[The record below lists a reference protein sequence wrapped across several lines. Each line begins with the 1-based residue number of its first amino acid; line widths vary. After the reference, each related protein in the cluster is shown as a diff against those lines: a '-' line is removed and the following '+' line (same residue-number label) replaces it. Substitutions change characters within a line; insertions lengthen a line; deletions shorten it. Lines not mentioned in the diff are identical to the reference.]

1 MRLFFKIIYY
11 YIMNFINN
19 LYIQI
24 KNVFSDGVFGIS
36 LGDLAIILFSIIISL
51 LVRSVVAR
59 ILVNKVK
66 NIVTKTGNK
75 IDDKLFEALVPP
87 FRLLPI
93 VIVFLAITL
102 YFDIEST
109 LGLYFQKINNTL
121 STVFVF
127 WLIHQALI
135 PFSNVFNK
143 LDKILTKGLVLWI
156 VRSLKYL
163 IIFLGIVAV
172 LEVWGIKIG
181 PVIAG
186 LGLFGVAVALGAQDL
201 FKNLI
206 SGIMILLEKRFQL
219 GDVISV
225 PGHTEGTVE
234 HIGFR
239 STLIRKFDSTP
250 ITIPNYIFAEA
261 PILNYTNRNF
271 RRINWTI
278 GLEYNSTLD
287 QIKKLTDSISSY
299 LSENENF
306 MVNDNYKSYVR
317 LNKFN
322 DSSIDILIV
331 CFTATRDWDKYLETK
346 EKLAIEIKRKVEE
359 LNLSFAFPSQSI
371 YIEKQ

>member
-1 MRLFFKIIYY
+1 
-11 YIMNFINN
+11 MNLIENF
-19 LYIQI
+19 YEQI
-24 KNVFSDGVFGIS
+24 VRVFSDGVFGIS
-36 LGDLAIILFSIIISL
+36 LGNLAIIFLFIIISL
-51 LVRSVVAR
+51 LIRSFVAR
-59 ILVNKVK
+59 VLVNKVK
-66 NIVTKTGNK
+66 KIVSKTGNK

-87 FRLLPI
+87 FKLLPI

-109 LGLYFQKINNTL
+109 LGLYLQKINNTL
-121 STVFVF
+121 STIFVF

-135 PFSNVFNK
+135 PFSNLFEK
-143 LDKILTKGLVLWI
+143 LEKVLSKGLVLWI
-156 VRSLKYL
+156 VKSLKYL

-206 SGIMILLEKRFQL
+206 SGIMILLEKRFQI
-219 GDVISV
+219 GDVINV

-261 PILNYTNRNF
+261 PILNYTNRKN
-271 RRINWTI
+271 RRINWII
-278 GLEYNSTLD
+278 GLEYNSTIN
-287 QIKKLTDSISSY
+287 QIKTLTNCILKY
-299 LSENENF
+299 LKESDDFVVDENF
-306 MVNDNYKSYVR
+306 KAFVR
-317 LNKFN
+317 LDKFN
-322 DSSIDILIV
+322 DSSIDILIY
-331 CFTATRDWDKYLETK
+331 CFTSTNDWEKYLEIK
-346 EKLAIEIKRKVEE
+346 ENLANYIKNNVEE
-359 LNLSFAFPSQSI
+359 LDLSFAFPSQTI
-371 YIEKQ
+371 YLEKN

>member
-1 MRLFFKIIYY
+1 
-11 YIMNFINN
+11 MNFIENF
-19 LYIQI
+19 YIQI
-24 KNVFSDGVFGIS
+24 KNVFNDGVFGIS

-51 LVRSVVAR
+51 LLRSFVAR
-59 ILVNKVK
+59 LLVNKVK
-66 NIVTKTGNK
+66 TVVSKTGNK

-121 STVFVF
+121 STIFVF

-135 PFSNVFNK
+135 PFSNLFNK

-239 STLIRKFDSTP
+239 STLIRKFDTTP

-278 GLEYNSTLD
+278 GLEYNSTLE
-287 QIKKLTDSISSY
+287 QIKKLTNSISLY
-299 LSENENF
+299 LADNQNF
-306 MVNDNYKSYVR
+306 MVNENYKSFVR
-317 LNKFN
+317 LEKFN
-322 DSSIDILIV
+322 DSSIDILVI
-331 CFTATRDWDKYLETK
+331 CFTSTKDWDKYLEIK
-346 EKLAIEIKRKVEE
+346 EELAIEIKRKVEE
-359 LNLSFAFPSQSI
+359 LKLSFAFPSQSI
-371 YIEKQ
+371 YIEKN

>member
-1 MRLFFKIIYY
+1 MNLIEKFF
-11 YIMNFINN
+11 
-19 LYIQI
+19 IQI
-24 KNVFSDGVFGIS
+24 QYVLNNGVFGVS
-36 LGDLAIILFSIIISL
+36 LSNLSIIIIAIIFSL
-51 LVRSVVAR
+51 LVRGIFAKLIVSRVKKVV
-59 ILVNKVK
+59 K
-66 NIVTKTGNK
+66 KTTTN
-75 IDDKLFEALVPP
+75 IDDKLFDSLVPP
-87 FRLLPI
+87 FKLLP
-93 VIVFLAITL
+93 VVLAFLAVTL
-102 YFDIEST
+102 YFDIDST

-121 STVFVF
+121 ATIFIF

-135 PFSNVFNK
+135 PFSNFFSK
-143 LDKILTKGLVLWI
+143 LESILTKALVLWI

-206 SGIMILLEKRFQL
+206 SGIMILLEKRFHI

-225 PGHTEGTVE
+225 PGHTQGTVE

-261 PILNYTNRNF
+261 PILNYTNRSN
-271 RRINWTI
+271 RRINWII

-287 QIKKLTDSISSY
+287 QIKNLTEFLNDY
-299 LSENENF
+299 LIQSEDFTVNENF
-306 MVNDNYKSYVR
+306 KAFVR
-317 LNKFN
+317 LDKFN
-322 DSSIDILIV
+322 DSSIDILV
-331 CFTATRDWDKYLETK
+331 YCFTSTNDWERFLEIK
-346 EKLAIEIKRKVEE
+346 EKLAIEIKNKVEE
-359 LNLSFAFPSQSI
+359 LKLSFAFPSRSI
-371 YIEKQ
+371 YLEKNFD

>member
-1 MRLFFKIIYY
+1 MQIFENLIAQIIT
-11 YIMNFINN
+11 
-19 LYIQI
+19 
-24 KNVFSDGVFGIS
+24 VFENGVFGIS
-36 LGDLAIILFSIIISL
+36 LFDLGIIFISIVFALLIRSFFAKLIVLKLKKIVKKTSTELDDSL
-51 LVRSVVAR
+51 Y
-59 ILVNKVK
+59 
-66 NIVTKTGNK
+66 
-75 IDDKLFEALVPP
+75 DALIPP
-87 FRLLPI
+87 FKLLPI
-93 VIVFLAITL
+93 VLAFLAITL
-102 YFDIEST
+102 YFEIDST

-121 STVFVF
+121 ATIFVF

-135 PFSNVFNK
+135 PFSIIFSK
-143 LDKILTKGLVLWI
+143 LEKILTKALVLWI

-261 PILNYTNRNF
+261 PILNYTNRSN
-271 RRINWTI
+271 RRINWII
-278 GLEYNSTLD
+278 GLEYNSTLE
-287 QIKKLTDSISSY
+287 QIKNLTNAINIYINNNSD
-299 LSENENF
+299 F
-306 MVNDNYKSYVR
+306 VVNNIYKTFVR
-317 LNKFN
+317 LDQFN
-322 DSSIDILIV
+322 DSSIDILV
-331 CFTATRDWDKYLETK
+331 YCFTSTNDWEKFLIIK
-346 EKLAIEIKRKVEE
+346 EKLAFKIKSEVERLE
-359 LNLSFAFPSQSI
+359 LSFAFPSQSI
-371 YIEKQ
+371 YIEKSN

>member
-1 MRLFFKIIYY
+1 MELIR
-11 YIMNFINN
+11 NFIS
-19 LYIQI
+19 QI
-24 KNVFSDGVFGIS
+24 KRVLGDGVFGVS
-36 LGDLAIILFSIIISL
+36 LGDLSIIIIAIILSL
-51 LVRSVVAR
+51 LIRSFVAR
-59 ILVNKVK
+59 LLVNKVK
-66 NIVTKTGNK
+66 VLVSKTGNK

-121 STVFVF
+121 STIFVF

-135 PFSNVFNK
+135 PFSNLFHK
-143 LDKILTKGLVLWI
+143 LEKLLTKGLVLWI
-156 VRSLKYL
+156 VKSLKYL

-172 LEVWGIKIG
+172 LEVLGIKIG

-225 PGHTEGTVE
+225 PGHTKGTVE

-239 STLIRKFDSTP
+239 STLIRKFDTTP
-250 ITIPNYIFAEA
+250 ITLPNYIFAEA
-261 PILNYTNRNF
+261 PILNYTNKNY
-271 RRINWTI
+271 RRINWSV

-287 QIKKLTDSISSY
+287 QIKNFTKSISTY
-299 LSENENF
+299 IEENDNF
-306 MVNDNYKSYVR
+306 IVNRNYKSFVR
-317 LNKFN
+317 LDKFN
-322 DSSIDILIV
+322 DSSIDILIL
-331 CFTATRDWDKYLETK
+331 CFTSTNDWDKYLETK
-346 EKLAIEIKRKVEE
+346 EELAHFIKQQVEHIG
-359 LNLSFAFPSQSI
+359 LSFAFPSRSI
-371 YIEKQ
+371 YIEKNDDKV

>member
-1 MRLFFKIIYY
+1 MDLFKNFYSQII
-11 YIMNFINN
+11 
-19 LYIQI
+19 
-24 KNVFSDGVFGIS
+24 KVFSDGVFGIS
-36 LGDLAIILFSIIISL
+36 LGDFAVIIIAIILSL
-51 LVRSVVAR
+51 LIRSVVAR
-59 ILVNKVK
+59 VLVNKVK
-66 NIVTKTGNK
+66 SLVSKTGNK

-93 VIVFLAITL
+93 VIVFLTITL

-121 STVFVF
+121 STIFVF
-127 WLIHQALI
+127 WLIHQALV
-135 PFSNVFNK
+135 PFSNLFNK
-143 LDKILTKGLVLWI
+143 LEKILTKGLVLWI

-287 QIKKLTDSISSY
+287 QIKTLTGSISSY
-299 LSENENF
+299 LANNDNF
-306 MVNDNYKSYVR
+306 MVNNNYKSFVR
-317 LNKFN
+317 LDKFN
-322 DSSIDILIV
+322 DSSIDILV
-331 CFTATRDWDKYLETK
+331 LCFTSTKDWDKYLETK
-346 EKLAIEIKRKVEE
+346 EDLAHFIKQQVED
-359 LNLSFAFPSQSI
+359 LGLCFAFPSRSI
-371 YIEKQ
+371 YIEKNDDRV

>member
-1 MRLFFKIIYY
+1 
-11 YIMNFINN
+11 MNLLEN
-19 LYIQI
+19 LYLQI
-24 KNVFSDGVFGIS
+24 GRVFSDGVFGLTLFDI
-36 LGDLAIILFSIIISL
+36 AIILFAIIISL
-51 LVRSVVAR
+51 LIRSLVAK
-59 ILVNKVK
+59 ILVSKVK
-66 NIVTKTGNK
+66 KIVLKTGNE
-75 IDDKLFEALVPP
+75 IDDKLYDALVPP

-93 VIVFLAITL
+93 VLVFLAITL

-121 STVFVF
+121 STIFVF
-127 WLIHQALI
+127 WLIHQALV
-135 PFSNVFNK
+135 PFSNFFHK
-143 LDKILTKGLVLWI
+143 LEKILTKGLVLWVI
-156 VRSLKYL
+156 KSIKYL

-206 SGIMILLEKRFQL
+206 SGIMILLEKRFHI

-261 PILNYTNRNF
+261 PILNYTNRTN
-271 RRINWTI
+271 RRINWI
-278 GLEYNSTLD
+278 VGLEYSSSLD
-287 QIKKLTDSISSY
+287 QIRSLTNFISDY
-299 LSENENF
+299 LKNDPDFIVDDNF
-306 MVNDNYKSYVR
+306 KSFVR
-317 LNKFN
+317 LDKFN
-322 DSSIDILIV
+322 DSSIDILV
-331 CFTATRDWDKYLETK
+331 YCFTSTNDWEKYLEIK
-346 EKLAIEIKRKVEE
+346 EKLAMSIKQKIEE
-359 LNLSFAFPSQSI
+359 LNLTFAFPSQSI
-371 YIEKQ
+371 YIEKN